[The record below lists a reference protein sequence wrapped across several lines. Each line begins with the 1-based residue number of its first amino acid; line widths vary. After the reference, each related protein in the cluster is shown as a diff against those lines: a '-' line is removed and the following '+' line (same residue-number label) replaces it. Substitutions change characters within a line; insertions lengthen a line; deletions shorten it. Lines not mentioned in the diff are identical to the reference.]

1 MPLEPPQHPHSSR
14 SAKQTTVDLLV
25 NVPSKLFAYVSSRE
39 EGLLQQSSGEATAQ
53 SQSEGC
59 PRPEQL

>member
-1 MPLEPPQHPHSSR
+1 MEEMVQGNSWGLELGRTH
-14 SAKQTTVDLLV
+14 
-25 NVPSKLFAYVSSRE
+25 VSSRE